1 MKPVNYD
8 AQRWVTL
15 AVCVIASLCA
25 GFGYTWSVLLKPMV
39 AMFDWSSSDVSLSF
53 TALIMAAAST
63 SIFTGKALEYV
74 QPRTLLLLGA
84 FVFGGGIASL
94 GSINSL
100 AMLYG
105 FAVFSGVGLGI
116 VYPGAT
122 MSNTMRFFPD
132 RRGMASGLLTAGYG
146 LGAVLWAPVTVALID
161 DFGLIWAL
169 RILGGLFFVVVL
181 LCSRL
186 LTTAPPAYAPA
197 GWTPP
202 VVQVARARARRGRT
216 HVAVEKD
223 WKDMLKTTRFWVLFI
238 LFTIGTTSGLMV
250 IGHASP
256 IAQDILGMSPE
267 AAGAVVSYLAI
278 GMVVGKIGWGVA
290 SDKVGRYPVFIAMLI
305 VATLALLVMWRSS
318 TWTAVVLG
326 ICTVG
331 LCYGG
336 FLALMGPVTAEAFG
350 QKHLGINFGIMF
362 LTVAAAA
369 FFGPRLMAA
378 VTDATGGDYAWAFII
393 SAIISVVGLVLL
405 SAFLLLTRRR
415 RPKDRQ
421 RSFRADSEPGELETS
436 EA

>member
-1 MKPVNYD
+1 MKSVNYD
-8 AQRWVTL
+8 TQRWVTL
-15 AVCVIASLCA
+15 AVCIIASLCA

-39 AMFDWSSSDVSLSF
+39 SMFDWSSSDVSLSF

-63 SIFTGKALEYV
+63 AIFTGKALEYV

-94 GSINSL
+94 SFINSL

-105 FAVFSGVGLGI
+105 FAVLSGVGLGI

-122 MSNTMRFFPD
+122 MSNTLRFFPD

-161 DFGLIWAL
+161 DFGLVWAL
-169 RILGGLFFVVVL
+169 RILGGLFFVIVL
-181 LCSRL
+181 ICSRL
-186 LTTAPPAYAPA
+186 LTTAPLAYAPA

-202 VVQVARARARRGRT
+202 VVQADVTRARRR
-216 HVAVEKD
+216 VVVEKD
-223 WKDMLKTTRFWVLFI
+223 WKDMLKTVRFWVLFI

-267 AAGAVVSYLAI
+267 AAGAVVSYLAV
-278 GMVVGKIGWGVA
+278 GMVVGKVGWGAA

-305 VATLALLVMWRSS
+305 VATIALLVMWLSS
-318 TWTAVVLG
+318 TWAAVVLG

-336 FLALMGPVTAEAFG
+336 FLALMGPVTADAFG

-405 SAFLLLTRRR
+405 SAFLLLMRRR
-415 RPKDRQ
+415 RLKDRQ
-421 RSFRADSEPGELETS
+421 GSFQASSEPGEPETLEV
-436 EA
+436 

>member
-1 MKPVNYD
+1 MKSVNYD
-8 AQRWVTL
+8 TQRWVTL
-15 AVCVIASLCA
+15 AVCIIASLCA

-39 AMFDWSSSDVSLSF
+39 SMFDWSSSDVSLSF

-63 SIFTGKALEYV
+63 AIFTGKALEYV

-94 GSINSL
+94 SFINSL

-105 FAVFSGVGLGI
+105 FAVLSGVGLGI

-122 MSNTMRFFPD
+122 MSNTLRFFPD

-161 DFGLIWAL
+161 DFGLVWAL

-181 LCSRL
+181 ICSRL
-186 LTTAPPAYAPA
+186 LTTAPLAYAPA

-202 VVQVARARARRGRT
+202 VVQVDVTRARRR
-216 HVAVEKD
+216 VVVEKD
-223 WKDMLKTTRFWVLFI
+223 WKDMLKTVRFWVLFI

-267 AAGAVVSYLAI
+267 AAGAVVSYLAV
-278 GMVVGKIGWGVA
+278 GMVVGKVGWGAA

-305 VATLALLVMWRSS
+305 VATIALLVMWLSS
-318 TWTAVVLG
+318 TWAAVVLG

-336 FLALMGPVTAEAFG
+336 FLALMGPVTADAFG

-405 SAFLLLTRRR
+405 SAFLLLMRRR
-415 RPKDRQ
+415 RLKDRQ
-421 RSFRADSEPGELETS
+421 GSFQASSEPGEPETLE
-436 EA
+436 A